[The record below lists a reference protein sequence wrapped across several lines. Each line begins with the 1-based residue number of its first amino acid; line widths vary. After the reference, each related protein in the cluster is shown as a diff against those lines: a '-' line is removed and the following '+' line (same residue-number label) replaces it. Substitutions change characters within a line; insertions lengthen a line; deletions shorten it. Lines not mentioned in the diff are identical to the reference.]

1 MSRHTL
7 YRYTGGAALALGALL
22 AWASPAEAQ
31 PNPFDAWRAAQES
44 PQPQPDGATP
54 QPAPAP
60 APQAPAID
68 WGAPLRAG
76 RFTLSGHVL
85 YAGTTTTNGLID
97 GGEADNSTL
106 FLDLAPSFGWFVID
120 RLEVYGTVGLLV
132 SQLDRNQS
140 GDATTATQAR
150 FGVGARYYLPL
161 HERFSVF
168 GGLGLGGATGGSTRQ
183 ITVTPAEGEPQRVE
197 QDTDTRA
204 FALDLEVG
212 AAYLLTPS
220 VQLRAG
226 VALVGLWGS
235 ETVDSQDL
243 DTSLLHNGVRLGVA
257 WSF

>member
-1 MSRHTL
+1 MSRHAI
-7 YRYTGGAALALGALL
+7 YRYTGGAALALGALV
-22 AWASPAEAQ
+22 AWAAPAGAQ

-44 PQPQPDGATP
+44 PQPSEEAAA
-54 QPAPAP
+54 QPAAPTPA
-60 APQAPAID
+60 APRAD

-76 RFTLSGHVL
+76 RLLLSGHVL

-106 FLDLAPSFGWFVID
+106 FLDLAPSLGWFVID
-120 RLEVYGTVGLLV
+120 HLEVYGTVGLLV

-161 HERFSVF
+161 HERFAVF

-183 ITVTPAEGEPQRVE
+183 VTVTPAEGASQRVE

-212 AAYLLTPS
+212 AAYLLTPG

-235 ETVDSQDL
+235 ETVDSQEL
-243 DTSLLHNGVRLGVA
+243 DTSLLHNGVRLGAA